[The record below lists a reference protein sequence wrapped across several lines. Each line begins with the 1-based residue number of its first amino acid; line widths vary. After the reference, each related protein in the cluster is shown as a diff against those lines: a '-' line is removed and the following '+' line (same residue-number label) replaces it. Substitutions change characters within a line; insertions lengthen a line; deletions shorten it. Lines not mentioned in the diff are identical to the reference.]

1 MENES
6 KTENESQA
14 ARLLEKHGDRVFRTA
29 FMYLKNYQDAED
41 VLQMTFEKYL
51 IAKPLFKNDEHEKA
65 WFLRVAINI
74 SKNLVTS
81 GWKRKVIY
89 DDEQLRLFADEAVAQ
104 DNTGD
109 SDDNS
114 EAVLKAVLALP
125 KNLSVV
131 IQLFYYEEY
140 SVAQIADLLELG
152 GFKEDIEPHN
162 ILVGFGH
169 EAVLSNAQSIVD
181 AVKSGHI
188 RHFFLIGG
196 CDGARPGRNYYT
208 EFAKLVPNDCII
220 MTLACGK
227 YRFNK
232 LDFGEAAGIPRLLDI
247 GQCNDA
253 YSAVRIA
260 TALADA
266 FETDINGLPLS
277 LIISWYEQKAVADL
291 LALLS
296 LGFKNIYLGPTLP
309 AFISPNVLQYL
320 TDTFNLRLI
329 SDVGCRDAQKAG
341 SAKDAAHL
349 EGAAVLEGKG
359 GGTCEGKLGRQV
371 SEKGLKNHSASPSPV
386 RRLPAIAQSAME

>member
-140 SVAQIADLLELG
+140 SVAQIADLL
-152 GFKEDIEPHN
+152 DIS
-162 ILVGFGH
+162 VGNVTTRLNRARKKL
-169 EAVLSNAQSIVD
+169 E
-181 AVKSGHI
+181 KS
-188 RHFFLIGG
+188 
-196 CDGARPGRNYYT
+196 
-208 EFAKLVPNDCII
+208 
-220 MTLACGK
+220 
-227 YRFNK
+227 
-232 LDFGEAAGIPRLLDI
+232 
-247 GQCNDA
+247 
-253 YSAVRIA
+253 
-260 TALADA
+260 
-266 FETDINGLPLS
+266 
-277 LIISWYEQKAVADL
+277 
-291 LALLS
+291 
-296 LGFKNIYLGPTLP
+296 
-309 AFISPNVLQYL
+309 
-320 TDTFNLRLI
+320 LRE
-329 SDVGCRDAQKAG
+329 V
-341 SAKDAAHL
+341 
-349 EGAAVLEGKG
+349 
-359 GGTCEGKLGRQV
+359 
-371 SEKGLKNHSASPSPV
+371 
-386 RRLPAIAQSAME
+386 